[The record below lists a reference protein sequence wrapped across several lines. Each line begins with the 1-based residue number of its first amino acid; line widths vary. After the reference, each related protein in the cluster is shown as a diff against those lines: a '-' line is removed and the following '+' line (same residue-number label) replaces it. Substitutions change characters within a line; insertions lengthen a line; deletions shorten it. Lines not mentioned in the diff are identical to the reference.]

1 MLRMTSELRVAPAV
15 LTVLSLLV
23 ACGTLTVPQEQK
35 LGEEFSRE
43 IRREVTLLRDSV
55 VTGYVERI
63 GQDIVRAAGP
73 QPFAYHFYVVED
85 DEINAFAAPAGHIYI
100 HTETILMARNVC
112 ELAGVIAHEVGHVV
126 KRHIAENYSR
136 QRNTGIVHQSMVV
149 AAGMAGGSAAAGAA
163 NLGGALA
170 GTAYLNKFGRDAE
183 RESDAFAVEVMPKAG
198 YDPVGLVTFFKT
210 LRSEAGSGGASFL
223 SSHPATDER
232 IEEARRMIAALP
244 PRGDLRVE
252 DSGRFEII
260 QRRVRLLTGE
270 ATPRG
275 ESPSRGRQADPE
287 RR

>member
-1 MLRMTSELRVAPAV
+1 MLRITAELRIALAG
-15 LTVLSLLV
+15 LMALSLLG
-23 ACGTLTVPQEQK
+23 ACGTLTVPQEKQ

-43 IRREVTLLRDSV
+43 IRREVLLLRDPV
-55 VTGYVERI
+55 VTGYVDRI
-63 GQDIVRAAGP
+63 GQELLRAAGP

-100 HTETILMARNVC
+100 HTETILMARNVS

-126 KRHIAENYSR
+126 RRHIAENYGR
-136 QRNTGIVHQSMVV
+136 QRNTGIAHQGFVL
-149 AAGMAGGSAAAGAA
+149 AAGVLGGSPAAGAA

-183 RESDAFAVEVMPKAG
+183 RESDAFAVEVMPMAG
-198 YDPVGLVTFFKT
+198 YDPIGLVTFFKT
-210 LRSEAGSGGASFL
+210 LRSESGSGGASFL

-232 IEEARRMIAALP
+232 IEETRLLIAALP
-244 PRGDLRVE
+244 PRSDLRVD

-275 ESPSRGRQADPE
+275 ESRSRRRQAD
-287 RR
+287 

>member
-1 MLRMTSELRVAPAV
+1 MLRIASRRGIALAA
-15 LTVLSLLV
+15 LL
-23 ACGTLTVPQEQK
+23 ALPLLAGCGTLTIAQEK
-35 LGEEFSRE
+35 RLGEEFSRE
-43 IRREVTLLRDSV
+43 IRKEVILLRDPV
-55 VTGYVERI
+55 VTGYVDRI

-73 QPFAYHFYVVED
+73 QPFAYHFYVVD
-85 DEINAFAAPAGHIYI
+85 DGEINAFAAPAGHIYI
-100 HTETILMARNVC
+100 HTETILMARNVS

-136 QRNTGIVHQSMVV
+136 QRNTGIAHQGLVI
-149 AAGMAGGSAAAGAA
+149 AAGALGGSPAAGAA
-163 NLGGALA
+163 NLGGFLA

-232 IEEARRMIAALP
+232 IEETRQLIAALP
-244 PRGDLRVE
+244 PRSGLRID

-260 QRRVRLLTGE
+260 QRRVLLLIGE

-275 ESPSRGRQADPE
+275 ASRSHSRL

>member
-1 MLRMTSELRVAPAV
+1 MLWIESRRGIALAGLMA
-15 LTVLSLLV
+15 LSLL
-23 ACGTLTVPQEQK
+23 AGCGTLTVPQEK
-35 LGEEFSRE
+35 MLGEEFSRE
-43 IRREVTLLRDSV
+43 IRREVILLRDSV

-100 HTETILMARNVC
+100 HTETILMARNVS

-126 KRHIAENYSR
+126 KRHIAENYGR
-136 QRNTGIVHQSMVV
+136 QRNTGIAHQGLVL
-149 AAGMAGGSAAAGAA
+149 AAGAFGGSPAAGAA

-183 RESDAFAVEVMPKAG
+183 READAFAVEVMPKVG
-198 YDPVGLVTFFKT
+198 YHPIGLVTFFKT

-232 IEEARRMIAALP
+232 IEEARLLIATLP
-244 PRGDLRVE
+244 PRSDLRVD

-260 QRRVRLLTGE
+260 QRRIRLLTGE
-270 ATPRG
+270 ATPRA
-275 ESPSRGRQADPE
+275 ESWSRSRQGD
-287 RR
+287 

>member
-1 MLRMTSELRVAPAV
+1 MLRITSELRIALAG
-15 LTVLSLLV
+15 LIALSLLG
-23 ACGTLTVPQEQK
+23 ACGTLTVPQERQ

-43 IRREVTLLRDSV
+43 IRREVILLRDSV

-63 GQDIVRAAGP
+63 GQEIVQAAGP
-73 QPFAYHFYVVED
+73 QPFPYHFYVVED

-100 HTETILMARNVC
+100 HTETILMARNVS

-126 KRHIAENYSR
+126 KRHIAENYGR
-136 QRNTGIVHQSMVV
+136 QRNTGIAHQGFVL
-149 AAGMAGGSAAAGAA
+149 AAGVLGGSPAAGAA

-198 YDPVGLVTFFKT
+198 YDPIGLVTFFKT
-210 LRSEAGSGGASFL
+210 LRSESGSGGASFL

-232 IEEARRMIAALP
+232 IEETRLMIEALP
-244 PRGDLRVE
+244 SRSDLRVD

-260 QRRVRLLTGE
+260 QRRVQLLTGE
-270 ATPRG
+270 ATPHG
-275 ESPSRGRQADPE
+275 ESRSPRRPAD
-287 RR
+287 

>member
-1 MLRMTSELRVAPAV
+1 MFRITSELRVALVALMV
-15 LTVLSLLV
+15 LPLLG
-23 ACGTLTVPQEQK
+23 ACGTLTVPQEK
-35 LGEEFSRE
+35 RLGEEFSRE
-43 IRREVTLLRDSV
+43 IRREVILLRDSV

-73 QPFAYHFYVVED
+73 QPFAYQFYVVEN

-100 HTETILMARNVC
+100 HTETILMARNVS

-126 KRHIAENYSR
+126 KRHIAENYGR
-136 QRNTGIVHQSMVV
+136 QRNTGIAHQGFVL
-149 AAGMAGGSAAAGAA
+149 AAGVLGGSSAAGAA

-198 YDPVGLVTFFKT
+198 YDPIGLVTFFGT
-210 LRSEAGSGGASFL
+210 LRSESGSGGASFL

-232 IEEARRMIAALP
+232 IEETRLLIAALP
-244 PRGDLRVE
+244 PRSDLRVD

-260 QRRVRLLTGE
+260 QRRVRLLTGQT
-270 ATPRG
+270 TPRG
-275 ESPSRGRQADPE
+275 ESRSRSRQAE
-287 RR
+287 